1 MPLEGREIVVCVTG
15 SIAAYKAAE
24 LVSELTKR
32 KARVSVIM
40 TRGAQEFIT
49 PLTLETLSHNR
60 VVTEVFE
67 REVFFY
73 PTHTTLAERAQ
84 LVAIAPATAN
94 ILGKIA
100 HGIADDPVSTFV
112 LAATCPILHAPA
124 MNVHMWRNAVVQENV
139 AKLRRLGH
147 QFVEP
152 EEGPLACGT
161 IGEGR
166 LAATPAI
173 LAAIERILA

>member
-1 MPLEGREIVVCVTG
+1 MALEGREIVVCVTG

-32 KARVSVIM
+32 KARVSVVM
-40 TRGAQEFIT
+40 TKGAQQFVA
-49 PLTLETLSHNR
+49 PLTFETLSHNH
-60 VVTEVFE
+60 VVTDSFE

-73 PTHTTLAERAQ
+73 PTHTTLAEKAH
-84 LVAIAPATAN
+84 LVVVAPATAN

-112 LAATCPILHAPA
+112 LAATCPIVHAPA
-124 MNVHMWRNAVVQENV
+124 MNENMWKNAVVQENV
-139 AKLRRLGH
+139 AKLRGLGH
-147 QFVEP
+147 RFVDP
-152 EEGPLACGT
+152 EEGPLACG
-161 IGEGR
+161 IVGCGR

-173 LAAIERILA
+173 LAAIESILA

>member
-1 MPLEGREIVVCVTG
+1 MGLEGREIVVCVTG

-24 LVSELTKR
+24 LVSDLTKR
-32 KARVSVIM
+32 KARVSVVM
-40 TRGAQEFIT
+40 TKGAQQFVA
-49 PLTLETLSHNR
+49 PLTFETLSHNH
-60 VVTEVFE
+60 VVTDSFE

-73 PTHTTLAERAQ
+73 PTHTSLAERAN
-84 LVAIAPATAN
+84 LVVVAPATAN

-100 HGIADDPVSTFV
+100 HGIADDPVSTFL

-124 MNVHMWRNAVVQENV
+124 MNENMWKNAIVQENV

-147 QFVEP
+147 RFVDP
-152 EEGPLACGT
+152 EEGPLACG
-161 IGEGR
+161 IVGCGR

-173 LAAIERILA
+173 LAAIESLLA